1 MPSPEPGADMRRRE
15 FIAGLGSLLVC
26 LSFEARAQGTTRVVR
41 VGWLTAQREASLTPF
56 LTALRS
62 ALADF
67 GYSEGRN
74 LFMEYRFGDDQ
85 LDRVP
90 ALAAELVQRPVDLI
104 LAQGAAVAV
113 AAKLN
118 LPVPLIYVFSGD
130 PVSAGF
136 ADSLSRPRG
145 NMTGLTFMA
154 AEFNGKRLEMLRDT
168 ISGLRNVAIVA
179 NPAHPGEHLERDYT
193 QKYGRQLSLN
203 TDYYA
208 TRTRDE
214 LESAFVEMSKKPPQ
228 AISLFADGFAIQ
240 YRQSIIDFG
249 LSLRI
254 PIVSGWPVFARSGA
268 LFTYGP
274 HLSSSYQRLAYY
286 VDRIVKGARPADL
299 PIEQPTKFELVVNLK
314 TARTLGLNIP
324 QALLATADELIE

>member
-1 MPSPEPGADMRRRE
+1 MKRRE
-15 FIAGLGSLLVC
+15 FIALLGCSLIGSPL
-26 LSFEARAQGTTRVVR
+26 EARSQGVTRMVR

-56 LTALRS
+56 LAALRS
-62 ALADF
+62 ALVDF

-74 LFMEYRFGDDQ
+74 LSIEYRFGNDQ

-90 ALAAELVQRPVDLI
+90 ALATELMQRPVDLI

-118 LPVPLIYVFSGD
+118 LSVPLIYVFSGD

-136 ADSLSRPRG
+136 AESLSRPRG

-154 AEFNGKRLEMLRDT
+154 AEFNGKRLELLRDT
-168 ISGLRNVAIVA
+168 IADLRNVAILA

-193 QKYGRQLSLN
+193 QKYGQQLGIS
-203 TDYYA
+203 TDYHA
-208 TRTRDE
+208 TRTREE
-214 LESAFVEMSKKPPQ
+214 LEIAFTEMAKKPPQ

-249 LSLRI
+249 LSRRI
-254 PIVSGWPVFARSGA
+254 PVVSGWPVFARSGA

-274 HLSSSYQRLAYY
+274 HLTSSYQRLAYY

-314 TARTLGLNIP
+314 TARTLGLNVP

>member
-1 MPSPEPGADMRRRE
+1 M
-15 FIAGLGSLLVC
+15 
-26 LSFEARAQGTTRVVR
+26 VR

-56 LTALRS
+56 LEALRS
-62 ALADF
+62 ALTDF
-67 GYSEGRN
+67 GYSEGEN
-74 LFMEYRFGDDQ
+74 LSIEYRFGDDQ

-90 ALAAELVQRPVDLI
+90 MLANELAQRPVDLI

-113 AAKLN
+113 AAKMN

-136 ADSLSRPRG
+136 AESLSRPRG

-154 AEFNGKRLEMLRDT
+154 VEVNGKRLELLRDT
-168 ISGLRNVAIVA
+168 LPELRNVAILA

-193 QKYGRQLSLN
+193 QKYGQQLGIS

-208 TRTRDE
+208 MRTREE
-214 LESAFVEMSKKPPQ
+214 LENAFAEMTKKPPQ

-249 LSLRI
+249 LSRRI
-254 PIVSGWPVFARSGA
+254 PVVSGWPVFARSGA

-274 HLSSSYQRLAYY
+274 HLTSSYQRLAYY
-286 VDRIVKGARPADL
+286 VDRIVKGVRPTDL

-314 TARTLGLNIP
+314 AARNLDVKVP
-324 QALLATADELIE
+324 RALLATADELIE